1 MKARVFGV
9 ALLSLAAVACG
20 RSERPQPPPP
30 YWVQGDV
37 IAFPDPSARSSTI
50 VVEPVHRGGE
60 AGLSLTG
67 RLVWDEDATVRVFPP
82 VSGRVARIATDLG
95 RTVRKGD
102 LLAVLAS
109 PDFGQAQSDTA
120 RAEADFRTAEH
131 NLARVRL
138 LQERGAAA
146 RRDLEQAEADD
157 ARARAESER
166 TRTRLRLWGG
176 ERAQDARVDEAF
188 PLRSPVGGLVVERNL
203 NPGQEVRSDGTT
215 PLFVVSDPRRLWVL
229 LDVTEKDLA
238 AVAAGARLVVHAQ
251 AYPNREF
258 AGSLDRLG
266 AGLDPATRT
275 VHARGTVANAGGL
288 LKSEMYVTV
297 DAETPRPSTHLVVPA
312 RAVIDENGRQ
322 FVFVEE
328 RPGRYRRTPVS
339 LGTEREGA
347 VPVVDGLAADARI
360 VTEGSLLLEAAWAG
374 GGKS

>member
-1 MKARVFGV
+1 MNVGFLRVAV
-9 ALLSLAAVACG
+9 LALAAIACG
-20 RSERPQPPPP
+20 QVERQASPPPFS
-30 YWVQGDV
+30 VQGDV
-37 IAFPDPSARSSTI
+37 IAFSDPSPRSSTI
-50 VVEPVHRGGE
+50 VVEPVRRGGD
-60 AGLSLTG
+60 GHITLTG
-67 RLVWDEDATVRVFPP
+67 RLVWDEDATVRVFAP
-82 VSGRVARIATDLG
+82 VSGRVARIASDLG
-95 RTVRKGD
+95 RHVRKGD

-109 PDFGQAQSDTA
+109 PDFGQAQADTA
-120 RAEADFRTAEH
+120 RAEADLKAADR
-131 NLARVRL
+131 NLARLRL

-157 ARARAESER
+157 ERARTESER
-166 TRTRLRLWGG
+166 TRARLRLWGG
-176 ERAQDARVDEAF
+176 DRAQDARVDQAF
-188 PLRSPVGGLVVERNL
+188 PLVSPVAGLVVERNL

-215 PLFVVSDPRRLWVL
+215 PLFIVSDPRRLWVL

-238 AVAAGARLVVHAQ
+238 EVSAGAHLMVHAQ

-258 AGSLDRLG
+258 AGILDRLG

-275 VHARGTVANAGGL
+275 VHARGTVGNDGAL

-297 DAETPRPSTHLVVPA
+297 DVEPPQPSARLVVPA
-312 RAVIDENGRQ
+312 RAVIDDNGRQ

-347 VPVVDGLAADARI
+347 VAVMAGLTASARI

-374 GGKS
+374 GRKS